1 MIGRLNALK
10 SRHSE
15 LEKKLSEEQARPL
28 PDSLD
33 IATLKKMKLEVKDE
47 LQLARD
53 GSAERLRRRR
63 RRRNSGLDYPA
74 LGV

>member
-1 MIGRLNALK
+1 MSGRLNALK

-15 LEKKLSEEQARPL
+15 LEKKLSREQSRPL

-33 IATLKKMKLEVKDE
+33 IAMLKKMKLEVKDE
-47 LQLARD
+47 LQLAKD
-53 GSAERLRRRR
+53 GTQEHLRRRR
-63 RRRNSGLDYPA
+63 RRRNSGLSYPA

>member
-47 LQLARD
+47 LRLARD
-53 GSAERLRRRR
+53 GSAARLRRRR